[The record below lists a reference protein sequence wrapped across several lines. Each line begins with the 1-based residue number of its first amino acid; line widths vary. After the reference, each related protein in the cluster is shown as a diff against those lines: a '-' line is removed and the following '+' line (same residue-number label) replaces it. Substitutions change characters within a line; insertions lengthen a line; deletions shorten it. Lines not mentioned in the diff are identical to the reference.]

1 MKEISKWKAFKIIF
15 FFIMSLTII
24 TGTLSAVV
32 RTVIDKGYMNI
43 FLIPLVLVLLNF
55 AYIWRGKSQRNSFI
69 LSIIVAIITTIIL
82 RKI

>member
-15 FFIMSLTII
+15 FFIISLTII

-32 RTVIDKGYMNI
+32 RTVMDKGYMNI

-55 AYIWRGKSQRNSFI
+55 AYIWRGRSQRNSFI
-69 LSIIVAIITTIIL
+69 LSVIVAIITTIIL

>member
-32 RTVIDKGYMNI
+32 RTVMDKGYMNI
-43 FLIPLVLVLLNF
+43 FLIPLILVLLNF
-55 AYIWRGKSQRNSFI
+55 TYIWRGKSQRNSFI
-69 LSIIVAIITTIIL
+69 FSIIVALITTIIL

>member
-32 RTVIDKGYMNI
+32 RTVMDKGYMNI

-55 AYIWRGKSQRNSFI
+55 AYIWRGRSQRNSFI
-69 LSIIVAIITTIIL
+69 LSVIVAIITTIIL

>member
-32 RTVIDKGYMNI
+32 RTVMDKGYMNI

>member
-1 MKEISKWKAFKIIF
+1 MKEIRKWKAFKIIF

-32 RTVIDKGYMNI
+32 RTVMDKGYMNI

-55 AYIWRGKSQRNSFI
+55 AYIWRGRSQRNSFI
-69 LSIIVAIITTIIL
+69 LSVIVAIITTIIL

>member
-32 RTVIDKGYMNI
+32 RTVMDKGYMNI

-55 AYIWRGKSQRNSFI
+55 TYIWRGRSQRNSFI